1 MATIVFDVDDTLYDQ
16 LIPFKTAF
24 YHTIQKVSP
33 EKMARIYQLS
43 RMKSEELFEQSET
56 GEMSKLE
63 MQIIRIQYACIK
75 FDISLNKEQATH
87 FQKVYQQEQ
96 QKITLYPEVKVLL
109 NKLSEKNHKLV
120 LLTNG
125 PLVHQQNKISR
136 LGLSK
141 WISANHI
148 FISGSMA
155 CAKPDKKAFE
165 FVEHKLRIG
174 KEKPIFIGDSYRND
188 IVGGKN
194 AGWTVIW
201 LNNRFNKF
209 EEHMVRPDRIVY
221 DLDELLKLFKEYDYF
236 QDKQLAIN
244 KMN

>member
-1 MATIVFDVDDTLYDQ
+1 MATIVFDVDDTLYNQ

-24 YHTIQKVSP
+24 YNTIKKVSP
-33 EKMARIYQLS
+33 EEIAKIYQLS
-43 RMKSEELFEQSET
+43 RMKSEEIFEQSET
-56 GEMSKLE
+56 DKMSKLE

-75 FDISLNKEQATH
+75 YDISLNKEQAIH
-87 FQKVYQQEQ
+87 FQNVYQQEQ
-96 QKITLYPEVKVLL
+96 QKITLYPEMKILL

-125 PLVHQQNKISR
+125 PLVHQQNKISQ

-141 WISANHI
+141 WISSDHI
-148 FISGSMA
+148 FISGSMD

-165 FVEHKLRIG
+165 FVENKLRIG

-188 IVGGKN
+188 IIGGKN

-209 EEHMVRPDRIVY
+209 EEHMVKPDRIVY
-221 DLDELLKLFKEYDYF
+221 DLDELLRLFKEYDYF
-236 QDKQLAIN
+236 QDKQLIVN
-244 KMN
+244 KTN